1 MRIGIIGGGAAG
13 MVAAIACSN
22 ENNEV
27 IILER
32 NQECGKK
39 ILITGNGR
47 CNYWNLDQDLIHYE
61 SSTPELKEVL
71 IDNSNC
77 VLDFFDSLGIVP
89 KIKNGYYYPF
99 SNQATTIKNALI
111 NEVKRNNITIINDCL
126 VTKISKE
133 KNKFNIET
141 ENKII
146 KADKVVISTG
156 SYAAPKTG
164 STGMGYEFLK
174 KFNHFISRIFL
185 IKGMIKG

>member
-27 IILER
+27 IIFER

-71 IDNSNC
+71 IDNMVILQDITTATNA
-77 VLDFFDSLGIVP
+77 IE
-89 KIKNGYYYPF
+89 ITF
-99 SNQATTIKNALI
+99 SI
-111 NEVKRNNITIINDCL
+111 
-126 VTKISKE
+126 
-133 KNKFNIET
+133 F
-141 ENKII
+141 
-146 KADKVVISTG
+146 
-156 SYAAPKTG
+156 
-164 STGMGYEFLK
+164 K
-174 KFNHFISRIFL
+174 KSVR
-185 IKGMIKG
+185 K